1 MMSPLS
7 FVQTPRRGRRAYFA
21 LKKVGKPSIASLAD
35 DKANAMAVCGALA
48 KCWIMGGSPLREPI
62 PVLTCVIVTV
72 ARKRGWIRSPPGTG
86 PDT

>member
-7 FVQTPRRGRRAYFA
+7 FVQTLRHGRRAYLA
-21 LKKVGKPSIASLAD
+21 LTKVDKPSIESLAD

-48 KCWIMGGSPLREPI
+48 KCWIRGGSRLREPI
-62 PVLTCVIVTV
+62 PVLTRVIVTV
-72 ARKRGWIRSPPGTG
+72 ARKRGWTRSPPGSA